1 MMIII
6 EYFSHSDFEVRK
18 YSLLVFAAGLGNWFM
33 NSCFIFRPLEKLERG
48 KYLDLY
54 HFECYV
60 KSFIDNS
67 EAIKQEF
74 PLLYNAI
81 VYYLIRLD
89 NEKRFEEYNIRSVD
103 KAIVHCTSKSV
114 N

>member
-1 MMIII
+1 M
-6 EYFSHSDFEVRK
+6 
-18 YSLLVFAAGLGNWFM
+18 
-33 NSCFIFRPLEKLERG
+33 
-48 KYLDLY
+48 Y

-103 KAIVHCTSKSV
+103 KQLFIVLRKVLTDSELDVEKYQYRFNDLLREV
-114 N
+114 GLLTFLLD